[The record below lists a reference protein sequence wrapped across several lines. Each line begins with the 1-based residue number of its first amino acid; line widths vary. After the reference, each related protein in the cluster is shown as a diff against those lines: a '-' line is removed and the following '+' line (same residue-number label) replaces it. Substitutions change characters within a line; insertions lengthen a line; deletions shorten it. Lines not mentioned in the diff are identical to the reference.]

1 MTRPDDDG
9 IVVVTGSGTIRYG
22 VNMTGGRIPGPLRTR
37 LGDDGTFGLVE
48 LLDSEKK
55 NWSENVMLTASD
67 RFERRL
73 TQEVA
78 LLRQE
83 FYKAL
88 QEGLAA
94 IRAELATTRVEIVRW
109 SFVFWIGQ
117 VATTAALLA
126 FMLRVWR

>member
-1 MTRPDDDG
+1 
-9 IVVVTGSGTIRYG
+9 
-22 VNMTGGRIPGPLRTR
+22 
-37 LGDDGTFGLVE
+37 
-48 LLDSEKK
+48 LLDNERKD
-55 NWSENVMLTASD
+55 WSEHVLLTATD

-73 TQEVA
+73 THEIS

-83 FYKAL
+83 FHTAL

-94 IRAELATTRVEIVRW
+94 IRSELATTRVETLRW

-117 VATTAALLA
+117 VATVAALPA

>member
-1 MTRPDDDG
+1 
-9 IVVVTGSGTIRYG
+9 
-22 VNMTGGRIPGPLRTR
+22 MTGGRIPGPLRTR